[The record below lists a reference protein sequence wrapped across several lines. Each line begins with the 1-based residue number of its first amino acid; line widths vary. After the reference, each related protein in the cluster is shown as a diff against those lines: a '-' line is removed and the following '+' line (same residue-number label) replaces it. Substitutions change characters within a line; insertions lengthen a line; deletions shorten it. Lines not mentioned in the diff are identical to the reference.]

1 MLIPFLIT
9 LEPNLEFVRSELIER
24 GHVCHKISRPNEL
37 KLQLAEQVKTYQK
50 HECPSMKLQNA
61 S

>member
-50 HECPSMKLQNA
+50 HECPSM
-61 S
+61 